1 MIMLSNNMKMKTKGY
16 LLIALAVTELSLL
29 PVFLGLAVVNVSP
42 LELLFYT
49 FLVSTATSF
58 VALIFAK
65 KLRYLLYILA
75 NSRAFSILVIA
86 GVFNYAFAQLFL
98 TIAIKG
104 TNPVVASLISKLWPL
119 FLAIMLPFTVKIKVN
134 RMQLIALFIG
144 FVGVYF
150 LVTHGSLL
158 PRLYGIDF
166 IGMAVLSTLS
176 TAGSNVIIK
185 GQNQDIFSQVFI
197 FNAASL
203 LFLALLITFF
213 NVNFTPM
220 NTYTLFSVLFLGTIS
235 YSLGALMFFYSF
247 KLFDPLL
254 ISNAT
259 YLTPILTIF
268 FSYLILGTKLYLYY
282 LVSFAFIIAAL
293 LIQQRYANK
302 APTYKASYNKHV
314 MQLPLFDLSGA
325 FINTKNNEIINVIGR
340 SGRALGV
347 KLSSELASLKPE
359 LLDASKY
366 GCIVF
371 TTKEHKGYASA
382 DELEFIREITGAKE
396 GDDVLV
402 CIGKPEMAE
411 KAINEYIEKVNMHE
425 PSMHNMNSFVQ

>member
-29 PVFLGLAVVNVSP
+29 PVLLGLAVVNIAP

-49 FLVSTATSF
+49 FLVGTATSF
-58 VALIFAK
+58 ATLILAK
-65 KLRYLLYILA
+65 KLKHLFYILL
-75 NSRAFSILVIA
+75 NPKTFSILAIA

-104 TNPVVASLISKLWPL
+104 TNPIVASLISKLWPL
-119 FLAIMLPFTVKIKVN
+119 FLAIMLPFTVRIKIS

-150 LVTHGSLL
+150 LATHGSLL
-158 PRLYGIDF
+158 PKLYGIGF
-166 IGMAVLSTLS
+166 IGIALLSTLS
-176 TAGSNVIIK
+176 TAGSNAIIK

-197 FNAASL
+197 FNASSL
-203 LFLALLITFF
+203 LLTALLITLF
-213 NVNFTPM
+213 NINFTPM
-220 NTYTLFSVLFLGTIS
+220 NGYTLFSVLFLGMIS
-235 YSLGALMFFYSF
+235 YSLGALMFFYAF
-247 KLFDPLL
+247 KLFDPLI
-254 ISNAT
+254 ISTAT

-268 FSYLILGTKLYLYY
+268 FSYLILGTKLYPYY

-302 APTYKASYNKHV
+302 APTYKAGYNKHV
-314 MQLPLFDLSGA
+314 MQLPMFDLSGA

-347 KLSSELASLKPE
+347 KLSSELATLKPE

-425 PSMHNMNSFVQ
+425 PSMQNLGSSTE

>member
-58 VALIFAK
+58 AALIFAK
-65 KLRYLLYILA
+65 KLRHLFYILA
-75 NSRAFSILVIA
+75 NPKTFSILIIA
-86 GVFNYAFAQLFL
+86 GVFNYALAQLFL

-158 PRLYGIDF
+158 PRLYGIGF
-166 IGMAVLSTLS
+166 IGIAVLSTLS

-203 LFLALLITFF
+203 LFIALLITFF

-268 FSYLILGTKLYLYY
+268 FSYLILRHK
-282 LVSFAFIIAAL
+282 AIPL
-293 LIQQRYANK
+293 LSR
-302 APTYKASYNKHV
+302 
-314 MQLPLFDLSGA
+314 
-325 FINTKNNEIINVIGR
+325 
-340 SGRALGV
+340 
-347 KLSSELASLKPE
+347 
-359 LLDASKY
+359 
-366 GCIVF
+366 
-371 TTKEHKGYASA
+371 
-382 DELEFIREITGAKE
+382 FIRF
-396 GDDVLV
+396 
-402 CIGKPEMAE
+402 
-411 KAINEYIEKVNMHE
+411 
-425 PSMHNMNSFVQ
+425 HNSGSSYTEALCR